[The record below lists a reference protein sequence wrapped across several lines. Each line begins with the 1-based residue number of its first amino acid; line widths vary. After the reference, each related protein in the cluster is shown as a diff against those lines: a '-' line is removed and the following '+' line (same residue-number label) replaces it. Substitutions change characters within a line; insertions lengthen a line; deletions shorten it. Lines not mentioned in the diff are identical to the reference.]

1 MKNNLFDKK
10 KKLIEFDDLHDLH
23 CVFEQVDSSSLEF
36 FFLIKCFFFT
46 DFIL

>member
-1 MKNNLFDKK
+1 MKNNLLDEKN
-10 KKLIEFDDLHDLH
+10 LLNLMTGMTDLH
-23 CVFEQVDSSSLEF
+23 CEFEQVDSNSLKF